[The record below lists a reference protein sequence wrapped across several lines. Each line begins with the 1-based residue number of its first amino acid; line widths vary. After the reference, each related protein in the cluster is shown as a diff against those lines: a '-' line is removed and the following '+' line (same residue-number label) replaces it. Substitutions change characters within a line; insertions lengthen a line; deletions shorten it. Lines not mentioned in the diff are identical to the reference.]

1 MKQSSSVLR
10 NLRSSTSGNVMYLV
24 AGLLLPILA
33 TVGAGVDMG
42 QAYMAKSRL
51 QQACDAGV
59 LSGRRVMAAGSYDS
73 QARNAAKAMF
83 EFNFPNNIYGS
94 KHVVLNSQQQGAA
107 EVQGTATA
115 EVDTLIMNMFGKE
128 TFDLSV
134 SCVAKLEISNADI
147 MFVLDTTGSM
157 LTADAGGGLSRIQA
171 VRNEVMAF
179 YDTVQ
184 AAQSGTSVIRYGV
197 MPYSSNVNV
206 GNILRGVNSSWISNS
221 VDIPTRGSRVANYV
235 PFSGFT
241 AWANTGTTIS
251 GKNSTTCPATV
262 RNPQYTYGTATTG
275 AARTNTVSGWTE
287 TQNFNAN
294 RFRYA
299 WSSSACRE
307 QRAAGIATRT
317 TVMSMTGTTPAGTFL
332 GYTHRRWTHNVSSLL
347 TGGGMTVPSGANGAA
362 VTPIWNGCIME
373 RDTVA
378 FAAGSAVPAGAFDLD
393 VDGTPSSEATR
404 WHVALPNIAHPR
416 STNASDAVAATPTE
430 VDTASDWQ
438 SYASAANAT
447 GGWAACPTQAMRLQP
462 IPMSSRATLL
472 NYVNSLVA
480 VGGTYHD
487 VGMVWGTRFAS
498 PTGLFADANATAT
511 NGSPISRHIIFMTDG
526 QAAPNP
532 GIYGFQGVEYLHG
545 RVGSTGTTELT
556 NRHNA
561 RFQAAC
567 AAARARNMTV
577 WVVAFTL
584 PLDANLTACASSP
597 GNAFSA
603 SNATQLRTQF
613 QTIAAQITRLRLSE

>member
-59 LSGRRVMAAGSYDS
+59 LSGRRVMAAGTYTS

-94 KHVVLNSQQQGAA
+94 KHVVFNSQQQGAA
-107 EVQGTATA
+107 EVLGTATA

-128 TFDLSV
+128 TFSLSV

-157 LTADAGGGLSRIQA
+157 ATADAGGGLSRIQA

-184 AAQSGTSVIRYGV
+184 SAQSGTSVIRYGV

-206 GNILRGVNSSWISNS
+206 GNILRGVNSSWISNN
-221 VDIPTRGSRVANYV
+221 VDIPTRGSRVANYA

-241 AWANTGTTIS
+241 TWSNTGSTIT

-262 RNPQYTYGTATTG
+262 RNPQFAYGTAANT
-275 AARTNTVSGWTE
+275 AVRTNTASGWSE
-287 TQNFNAN
+287 AQRFNATQY
-294 RFRYA
+294 RYA
-299 WSSSACRE
+299 WVTSACRE
-307 QRAAGIATRT
+307 QSSPGVSTRT
-317 TVMSMTGTTPAGTFL
+317 ITMSMTGTTPAGTFL
-332 GYTHRRWTHNVSSLL
+332 GYTHRRWTHNVSGLL
-347 TGGGMTVPSGANGAA
+347 TGGGMTVPSGVNGAA

-378 FAAGSAVPAGAFDLD
+378 FASNAAVPTGAFDLD

-416 STNASDAVAATPTE
+416 STNVYDAVAATPTE

-438 SYASAANAT
+438 SYTSAANVS

-462 IPMSSRATLL
+462 IPTANRATLL
-472 NYVNSLVA
+472 NYVNSLIA

-498 PTGLFADANATAT
+498 PTGLFASDNATAS
-511 NGSPISRHIIFMTDG
+511 NGSPIARHIIFMTDG

-545 RVGSTGTTELT
+545 RVGSISDPEFTA
-556 NRHNA
+556 RHNA

-597 GNAFSA
+597 ANAFSA
-603 SNATQLRTQF
+603 SNATQLRAQF
-613 QTIAAQITRLRLSE
+613 QSIAAQITRLRLSE